1 MNRARFSCPEQGEYI
16 NSISGTMHIKDN
28 ITKVSESLRQSRWR
42 SLALGVDHLQLPSPP
57 RCQSAAA
64 SLSPSC
70 RPATPSLPSRPA
82 PSCSSPRAP
91 LGAPAPPQPTA
102 TPAPFVRP
110 HRDCSWDLVEE
121 MERGK
126 EKGALAGGFHARGQ
140 GSTGSLPSSPSRHPY
155 VQCTASGRW
164 ALGARASAV
173 ASRDDGTAR
182 FSAKS

>member
-42 SLALGVDHLQLPSPP
+42 SLALGVDHLQLPSP
-57 RCQSAAA
+57 
-64 SLSPSC
+64 
-70 RPATPSLPSRPA
+70 PSLPSRPA

-126 EKGALAGGFHARGQ
+126 EKGALAGGFHAGRGAPDPCRRRRVAIPMYNARRA
-140 GSTGSLPSSPSRHPY
+140 GDGRSEHEPVPSPRETTAPLGSLPN
-155 VQCTASGRW
+155 
-164 ALGARASAV
+164 
-173 ASRDDGTAR
+173 RD
-182 FSAKS
+182 

>member
-28 ITKVSESLRQSRWR
+28 ITKVSESLRQSRRR

-64 SLSPSC
+64 SLSPPC

-82 PSCSSPRAP
+82 PSCFSPRAP
-91 LGAPAPPQPTA
+91 QMLLGAPAPPQPTA

-126 EKGALAGGFHARGQ
+126 EKGALAGGFHARGP
-140 GSTGSLPSSPSRHPY
+140 GSTGSLPPSPSRHPY
-155 VQCTASGRW
+155 LQRAATAP
-164 ALGARASAV
+164 LGSLPN
-173 ASRDDGTAR
+173 RD
-182 FSAKS
+182 

>member
-1 MNRARFSCPEQGEYI
+1 MNTLTQFQEQCTSKTTSLKFQKAYVKVGGEAWLLGWIICSCRRRRRRGANP
-16 NSISGTMHIKDN
+16 
-28 ITKVSESLRQSRWR
+28 L
-42 SLALGVDHLQLPSPP
+42 
-57 RCQSAAA
+57 AAA
-64 SLSPSC
+64 SLSPPC

-82 PSCSSPRAP
+82 PSCFSPRAP
-91 LGAPAPPQPTA
+91 QMLLGAPAPPQPTA

-155 VQCTASGRW
+155 VQCAASGRW

-173 ASRDDGTAR
+173 ASRDDGTALLCQIVIN
-182 FSAKS
+182 